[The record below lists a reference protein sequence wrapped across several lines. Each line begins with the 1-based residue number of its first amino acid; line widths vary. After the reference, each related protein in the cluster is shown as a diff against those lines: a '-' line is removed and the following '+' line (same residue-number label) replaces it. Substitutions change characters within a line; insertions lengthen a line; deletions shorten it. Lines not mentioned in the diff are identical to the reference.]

1 MGKAQVS
8 KDICISEGYRDSY
21 NPKPPDNSQ
30 TCPNVKVKIN
40 TLPYKTG
47 TLKLRCNNNQILLN
61 LKLIKKKGRKV
72 LSQSI
77 LSIKKLELEV
87 NKLNE
92 SLDSID
98 SKYDTIFDSLV
109 LTFRDF
115 EDNYSISNN
124 LNLDQRILE
133 IELFIEEYK
142 IEKEIHKKAEENEN
156 QSNLTI
162 FFHYLSSSLVV
173 ILVSFLIT
181 FFVFYISFQT
191 CKLFFEF

>member
-1 MGKAQVS
+1 M
-8 KDICISEGYRDSY
+8 
-21 NPKPPDNSQ
+21 
-30 TCPNVKVKIN
+30 
-40 TLPYKTG
+40 
-47 TLKLRCNNNQILLN
+47 
-61 LKLIKKKGRKV
+61 KKKGRKV
-72 LSQSI
+72 LSQST

-115 EDNYSISNN
+115 EDNYSISDN

-133 IELFIEEYK
+133 IESFIEEYK

-156 QSNLTI
+156 QSNLTN
-162 FFHYLSSSLVV
+162 FFHYLSSYLVV

-181 FFVFYISFQT
+181 F
-191 CKLFFEF
+191 LFFTFHFKLVSYSLNFKLQNTQTNLQ

>member
-1 MGKAQVS
+1 M
-8 KDICISEGYRDSY
+8 
-21 NPKPPDNSQ
+21 
-30 TCPNVKVKIN
+30 
-40 TLPYKTG
+40 
-47 TLKLRCNNNQILLN
+47 
-61 LKLIKKKGRKV
+61 KKKGRKV

-133 IELFIEEYK
+133 IESFIEEYK

-156 QSNLTI
+156 QSNLTN
-162 FFHYLSSSLVV
+162 FFHYLSSYLVV

-181 FFVFYISFQT
+181 F
-191 CKLFFEF
+191 LFFTFHFKLVSYSLNFKLQNTQTNLQ

>member
-1 MGKAQVS
+1 M
-8 KDICISEGYRDSY
+8 
-21 NPKPPDNSQ
+21 
-30 TCPNVKVKIN
+30 
-40 TLPYKTG
+40 
-47 TLKLRCNNNQILLN
+47 
-61 LKLIKKKGRKV
+61 KKKGRKV
-72 LSQSI
+72 LSQST

-115 EDNYSISNN
+115 EDNYFISNN

-133 IELFIEEYK
+133 IELFIEKYK
-142 IEKEIHKKAEENEN
+142 IEKEIEIDKKAEENEN
-156 QSNLTI
+156 QSNITN
-162 FFHYLSSSLVV
+162 FFHDLSSYLVV

-181 FFVFYISFQT
+181 F
-191 CKLFFEF
+191 LFFTFHCKFLIYSLNFKPQNTQTNLQ

>member
-1 MGKAQVS
+1 M
-8 KDICISEGYRDSY
+8 
-21 NPKPPDNSQ
+21 
-30 TCPNVKVKIN
+30 
-40 TLPYKTG
+40 
-47 TLKLRCNNNQILLN
+47 
-61 LKLIKKKGRKV
+61 KKKGRKV
-72 LSQSI
+72 LSQST

-133 IELFIEEYK
+133 IESFIEEYK
-142 IEKEIHKKAEENEN
+142 IEKEIERDKKAEENEN
-156 QSNLTI
+156 QSNLTN
-162 FFHYLSSSLVV
+162 FFHYLSSYLVV

-181 FFVFYISFQT
+181 FSFFIFHFKLISYSLNFKLQNTQT
-191 CKLFFEF
+191 NLQ

>member
-1 MGKAQVS
+1 M
-8 KDICISEGYRDSY
+8 
-21 NPKPPDNSQ
+21 
-30 TCPNVKVKIN
+30 
-40 TLPYKTG
+40 
-47 TLKLRCNNNQILLN
+47 
-61 LKLIKKKGRKV
+61 KKKGRKV
-72 LSQSI
+72 LSQST

-115 EDNYSISNN
+115 KDNYSISNN

-133 IELFIEEYK
+133 IESFIEEYK

-156 QSNLTI
+156 QSNLTN
-162 FFHYLSSSLVV
+162 FFDYLSYYLLV
-173 ILVSFLIT
+173 IIVSFLIT
-181 FFVFYISFQT
+181 F
-191 CKLFFEF
+191 LFFTFHFKLVSYSLNFKLQNTQTNLQ

>member
-1 MGKAQVS
+1 M
-8 KDICISEGYRDSY
+8 
-21 NPKPPDNSQ
+21 
-30 TCPNVKVKIN
+30 
-40 TLPYKTG
+40 
-47 TLKLRCNNNQILLN
+47 
-61 LKLIKKKGRKV
+61 KKKGRKV
-72 LSQSI
+72 LSQST

-133 IELFIEEYK
+133 IESFIEEYK

-156 QSNLTI
+156 QSNLTN
-162 FFHYLSSSLVV
+162 FFHYLSSYLVV

-181 FFVFYISFQT
+181 F
-191 CKLFFEF
+191 LFFTFHFKLVSYSLNFKLQNTQTNLQ

>member
-1 MGKAQVS
+1 M
-8 KDICISEGYRDSY
+8 
-21 NPKPPDNSQ
+21 
-30 TCPNVKVKIN
+30 
-40 TLPYKTG
+40 
-47 TLKLRCNNNQILLN
+47 
-61 LKLIKKKGRKV
+61 KKKGRKV
-72 LSQSI
+72 LSQST

-133 IELFIEEYK
+133 IESFIEEYK

-156 QSNLTI
+156 QSNLTN
-162 FFHYLSSSLVV
+162 FFHYLSSYLVV

-181 FFVFYISFQT
+181 FFFFTFHFKLVSYSLNFKLQNTQT
-191 CKLFFEF
+191 NLQ

>member
-1 MGKAQVS
+1 M
-8 KDICISEGYRDSY
+8 
-21 NPKPPDNSQ
+21 
-30 TCPNVKVKIN
+30 
-40 TLPYKTG
+40 
-47 TLKLRCNNNQILLN
+47 
-61 LKLIKKKGRKV
+61 KKKGRKV
-72 LSQSI
+72 LSQST

-115 EDNYSISNN
+115 KDNYSISNN

-133 IELFIEEYK
+133 IESFIEEYK

-156 QSNLTI
+156 QSNLTN
-162 FFHYLSSSLVV
+162 FFHYLSSYLVV

-181 FFVFYISFQT
+181 F
-191 CKLFFEF
+191 LFFTFHFKLVSYSLNFKLQNTQTNLQ

>member
-1 MGKAQVS
+1 M
-8 KDICISEGYRDSY
+8 
-21 NPKPPDNSQ
+21 
-30 TCPNVKVKIN
+30 
-40 TLPYKTG
+40 
-47 TLKLRCNNNQILLN
+47 
-61 LKLIKKKGRKV
+61 KKKGRKV
-72 LSQSI
+72 LSQST

-115 EDNYSISNN
+115 EDNYSITNN
-124 LNLDQRILE
+124 LNLDRRILE
-133 IELFIEEYK
+133 IESFIEEYK

-156 QSNLTI
+156 QSNLTN
-162 FFHYLSSSLVV
+162 FFHYLSSYLVV

-181 FFVFYISFQT
+181 FSFFIFHFKLISYSLNFKLQNTQT
-191 CKLFFEF
+191 NLQ

>member
-1 MGKAQVS
+1 M
-8 KDICISEGYRDSY
+8 
-21 NPKPPDNSQ
+21 
-30 TCPNVKVKIN
+30 
-40 TLPYKTG
+40 
-47 TLKLRCNNNQILLN
+47 
-61 LKLIKKKGRKV
+61 KKKGRKV
-72 LSQSI
+72 LSQST
-77 LSIKKLELEV
+77 LSIKKLELQV

-133 IELFIEEYK
+133 IESFIEEYK

-156 QSNLTI
+156 QSNLTN
-162 FFHYLSSSLVV
+162 FFHYLSSYLVV
-173 ILVSFLIT
+173 ILVSFLII
-181 FFVFYISFQT
+181 F
-191 CKLFFEF
+191 LFFTFHFKLVSYSLNFKLQNTQTNLQ

>member
-1 MGKAQVS
+1 M
-8 KDICISEGYRDSY
+8 
-21 NPKPPDNSQ
+21 
-30 TCPNVKVKIN
+30 
-40 TLPYKTG
+40 
-47 TLKLRCNNNQILLN
+47 
-61 LKLIKKKGRKV
+61 KKKGRKV
-72 LSQSI
+72 LSQST

-133 IELFIEEYK
+133 IESFIEEYK

-156 QSNLTI
+156 QSNLTN
-162 FFHYLSSSLVV
+162 FFHYLSSYLVV

-181 FFVFYISFQT
+181 FSFFIFHFKLISYSLNFKLQNTQT
-191 CKLFFEF
+191 NLQ

>member
-1 MGKAQVS
+1 M
-8 KDICISEGYRDSY
+8 
-21 NPKPPDNSQ
+21 
-30 TCPNVKVKIN
+30 
-40 TLPYKTG
+40 
-47 TLKLRCNNNQILLN
+47 
-61 LKLIKKKGRKV
+61 KKKGRKV
-72 LSQSI
+72 LSQST

-142 IEKEIHKKAEENEN
+142 IEKEIHKKTEENEN
-156 QSNLTI
+156 KFNLI
-162 FFHYLSSSLVV
+162 NFLDYSSSYLVV

-181 FFVFYISFQT
+181 F
-191 CKLFFEF
+191 LFFTFHCKFLSYSLNFKPQNTQTNLQ

>member
-1 MGKAQVS
+1 
-8 KDICISEGYRDSY
+8 
-21 NPKPPDNSQ
+21 
-30 TCPNVKVKIN
+30 
-40 TLPYKTG
+40 
-47 TLKLRCNNNQILLN
+47 
-61 LKLIKKKGRKV
+61 
-72 LSQSI
+72 LSQST

-133 IELFIEEYK
+133 IESFIEEYK

-156 QSNLTI
+156 QSNLTN
-162 FFHYLSSSLVV
+162 FFHYLSSYLVV

-181 FFVFYISFQT
+181 F
-191 CKLFFEF
+191 LFFTFHFKLVSYSLNFKLQNTQTNLQ

>member
-1 MGKAQVS
+1 M
-8 KDICISEGYRDSY
+8 
-21 NPKPPDNSQ
+21 
-30 TCPNVKVKIN
+30 
-40 TLPYKTG
+40 
-47 TLKLRCNNNQILLN
+47 
-61 LKLIKKKGRKV
+61 
-72 LSQSI
+72 SQST
-77 LSIKKLELEV
+77 LSIKKLELQV

-133 IELFIEEYK
+133 IESFIEEYK

-156 QSNLTI
+156 QSNLTN
-162 FFHYLSSSLVV
+162 FFHYLSSYLVV

-181 FFVFYISFQT
+181 F
-191 CKLFFEF
+191 LFFTFHFKLVSYSLNFKLQNTQTNLQ

>member
-1 MGKAQVS
+1 M
-8 KDICISEGYRDSY
+8 
-21 NPKPPDNSQ
+21 
-30 TCPNVKVKIN
+30 
-40 TLPYKTG
+40 
-47 TLKLRCNNNQILLN
+47 
-61 LKLIKKKGRKV
+61 KKKGRKV
-72 LSQSI
+72 LSQST

-133 IELFIEEYK
+133 IESFIEEYK

-156 QSNLTI
+156 QSNLTN
-162 FFHYLSSSLVV
+162 FFHYLSSYLVV

-181 FFVFYISFQT
+181 V
-191 CKLFFEF
+191 LFFTFHFKLVSYSLNFKLQNTQTNLQ

>member
-1 MGKAQVS
+1 M
-8 KDICISEGYRDSY
+8 
-21 NPKPPDNSQ
+21 
-30 TCPNVKVKIN
+30 
-40 TLPYKTG
+40 
-47 TLKLRCNNNQILLN
+47 
-61 LKLIKKKGRKV
+61 KKKGRKV
-72 LSQSI
+72 LSQST

-115 EDNYSISNN
+115 KNNYSISNN

-133 IELFIEEYK
+133 IESFIEEYK
-142 IEKEIHKKAEENEN
+142 IEKEIERDKKAEENEN
-156 QSNLTI
+156 QSNLTN
-162 FFHYLSSSLVV
+162 FFHYLSSYLVV

-181 FFVFYISFQT
+181 FFFFIFHFKLVSYSLNFILHNTQT
-191 CKLFFEF
+191 NLH

>member
-1 MGKAQVS
+1 M
-8 KDICISEGYRDSY
+8 
-21 NPKPPDNSQ
+21 
-30 TCPNVKVKIN
+30 
-40 TLPYKTG
+40 
-47 TLKLRCNNNQILLN
+47 
-61 LKLIKKKGRKV
+61 KKKGRKV
-72 LSQSI
+72 LSQST

-87 NKLNE
+87 NKLNK

-133 IELFIEEYK
+133 IESFIEEYK

-156 QSNLTI
+156 QSNLTN
-162 FFHYLSSSLVV
+162 FFHYLSSYLVV

-181 FFVFYISFQT
+181 F
-191 CKLFFEF
+191 LFFTFHFKLVSYSLNFKLQNTQTNLQ

>member
-1 MGKAQVS
+1 M
-8 KDICISEGYRDSY
+8 
-21 NPKPPDNSQ
+21 
-30 TCPNVKVKIN
+30 
-40 TLPYKTG
+40 
-47 TLKLRCNNNQILLN
+47 
-61 LKLIKKKGRKV
+61 KKKGRKV
-72 LSQSI
+72 LFQST

-133 IELFIEEYK
+133 IESFIEEYK

-156 QSNLTI
+156 QSNLTN
-162 FFHYLSSSLVV
+162 FFHYLSSYLVV

-181 FFVFYISFQT
+181 F
-191 CKLFFEF
+191 LFFTFHFKLVSYSLNFKLQNTQTNLQ